1 MYYDR
6 TDASEEI
13 DINKKVVTLAVLA
26 KGFNFQLHVCSGC
39 HDLLMMSTKLRHIA
53 ILNIKGGVYC
63 CIIRGISK
71 SEAKKHNAKY
81 CLYQTKQNIIKDQ
94 DLLSN
99 IKIGKEILTSGDIKT
114 EKKKLYHHKSP
125 IF

>member
-1 MYYDR
+1 MIEL
-6 TDASEEI
+6 THL
-13 DINKKVVTLAVLA
+13 KKLILIKRLSLLVVLD

-39 HDLLMMSTKLRHIA
+39 HDLLMISMKPRHIA
-53 ILNIKGGVYC
+53 VLNIKGGVYC

-71 SEAKKHNAKY
+71 SEAKKHNTKY
-81 CLYQTKQNIIKDQ
+81 CLDRTKQNITEHKDF
-94 DLLSN
+94 LSN
-99 IKIGKEILTSGDIKT
+99 IKIGKEILTSDDNKT